1 MGDRQMAE
9 LPARFE
15 KWKVMVELQLDFLT
29 RLGKYKLDVAK
40 SDLLA
45 AVASGQQAVAR
56 IKAQVAQQLA
66 AALRRLTRF
75 EHQNRSR
82 AERLGRLARDASLVR
97 NGDDLSTSSM
107 GRMWAAYRVFERLS
121 PLEVVL
127 ELMEIDVHRQ
137 ARQAAAY
144 VNKREPSRPCLDVPD
159 AVENIHMLTGWIKRQ
174 GYLPVRGNQAYR
186 HLVTVF
192 GKLADVA
199 VDAIRQINEA
209 MQQMEDRTY
218 QTWKPVVLAALPD
231 NVDVQK
237 IIQAGLK

>member
-1 MGDRQMAE
+1 MAE
-9 LPARFE
+9 LPVRFQQ
-15 KWKVMVELQLDFLT
+15 WKVMIELQLDFLT
-29 RLGKYKLDVAK
+29 RLGQYKLDVAK

-66 AALRRLTRF
+66 GALRRLTRF
-75 EHQNRSR
+75 QHQNRSR
-82 AERLGRLARDASLVR
+82 AERIGQLARDASLVR
-97 NGDDLSTSSM
+97 NGDDLSVSSM
-107 GRMWAAYRVFERLS
+107 SRMWAAYRVFERLS
-121 PLEVVL
+121 PLKVL
-127 ELMEIDVHRQ
+127 LGLMEMDVHGK
-137 ARQAAAY
+137 ARKAESY
-144 VNKREPSRPCLDVPD
+144 VNKREPARTCLDVPD
-159 AVENIHMLTGWIKRQ
+159 LVENIHMLTGWIKQQ
-174 GYLPVRGNQAYR
+174 GYLPIRGNHAYR

-199 VDAIRQINEA
+199 VDAIQEIKEA
-209 MQQMEDRTY
+209 IQQMEDRTY